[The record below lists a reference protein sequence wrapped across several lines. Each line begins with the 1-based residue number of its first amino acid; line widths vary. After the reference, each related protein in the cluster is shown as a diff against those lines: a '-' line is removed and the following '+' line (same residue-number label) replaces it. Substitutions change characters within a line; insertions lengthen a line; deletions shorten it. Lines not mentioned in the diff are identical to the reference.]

1 MNSQQLSFY
10 ASIQM
15 RIRLDLL
22 GHYTRFI
29 TMTKQ
34 TCLYIFKS
42 HIFQH
47 YPRLNVKDIQM
58 LIKWIETLSR
68 S

>member
-47 YPRLNVKDIQM
+47 YPRLY
-58 LIKWIETLSR
+58 IEILESLKFYK
-68 S
+68 SYC